1 MPRKSA
7 APVSGKE
14 EAALLLE
21 KLTYPD
27 DFPLNISVVNM
38 KEDPLHY
45 HIDTELVYVLRGEIR
60 LKNGYCSYDLQEGD
74 VFTNSG
80 HEVHSI
86 SALSEDNVVALIQV
100 NTHYMSQYFPNL
112 SKACYRTYSR
122 KRADKKHDRLREL
135 LLQILLKY
143 EARSVNY
150 KSECIYLAVE
160 LIKHLDKY
168 FNLFI
173 FDKNV
178 VVGFDRGNQLAM
190 ERISRICQYIYQ
202 FYASNIT
209 LEDLSQM
216 EHLSSFYISHLIKDF
231 TGMNFRDF
239 LCFAR
244 VEWSEIDL
252 LGTEKK
258 ISQIANDVGF
268 STTAY
273 YRKYFERWFGHSP
286 QEYRDLY
293 KNEVKSDLKPA
304 IYDYIPAG
312 RAVSLIK
319 ETYAA
324 YTNKRGD
331 GEALSSINF
340 DIAVDV
346 NAEPISSIRPKVI
359 IDLSARD
366 CENSAMSLASPLS
379 TLEPDL
385 VVLHDDPTV
394 SAAQTERFTAILK
407 EAGMQVENAPYQQ
420 IETRGIPALDSVIAA
435 AGLLRDVCAEPN
447 KDVRLWLQDDTETG
461 GLPLAG
467 LPSLIT
473 STGDRKASYY
483 AAQIVSTLQGDLLM
497 QGNHCCVVRTDNK
510 ENAVYTMAAFNYSER
525 LLDLLTRKMP
535 QSQLRSAINDFRDEL
550 NISININLPPGIYAV
565 AKFSMTKDNNIFGR
579 YSALDFR
586 PETFDFCRYGE
597 TPALE
602 TYIEDVRTLLNM
614 NFSIKGVGLQ
624 LAVVRRLDEK

>member
-14 EAALLLE
+14 ETALLLE

-258 ISQIANDVGF
+258 ISQIANDVLKGVLNHLTPKDVDF
-268 STTAY
+268 LLDAKILTIKEIASGGVPQY
-273 YRKYFERWFGHSP
+273 KIKERL
-286 QEYRDLY
+286 DKL
-293 KNEVKSDLKPA
+293 N
-304 IYDYIPAG
+304 
-312 RAVSLIK
+312 LIK
-319 ETYAA
+319 KPKIIPGLARALAHLTQIDAVCAKMPEAYDPKAVAA
-324 YTNKRGD
+324 WRKAY
-331 GEALSSINF
+331 EAL
-340 DIAVDV
+340 
-346 NAEPISSIRPKVI
+346 
-359 IDLSARD
+359 
-366 CENSAMSLASPLS
+366 
-379 TLEPDL
+379 
-385 VVLHDDPTV
+385 
-394 SAAQTERFTAILK
+394 
-407 EAGMQVENAPYQQ
+407 
-420 IETRGIPALDSVIAA
+420 
-435 AGLLRDVCAEPN
+435 
-447 KDVRLWLQDDTETG
+447 
-461 GLPLAG
+461 
-467 LPSLIT
+467 
-473 STGDRKASYY
+473 
-483 AAQIVSTLQGDLLM
+483 
-497 QGNHCCVVRTDNK
+497 
-510 ENAVYTMAAFNYSER
+510 
-525 LLDLLTRKMP
+525 
-535 QSQLRSAINDFRDEL
+535 
-550 NISININLPPGIYAV
+550 
-565 AKFSMTKDNNIFGR
+565 
-579 YSALDFR
+579 
-586 PETFDFCRYGE
+586 
-597 TPALE
+597 
-602 TYIEDVRTLLNM
+602 
-614 NFSIKGVGLQ
+614 
-624 LAVVRRLDEK
+624 